1 MKARFIEYLDASF
14 SVRLVVNSQNG
25 MPWKI
30 GPNSEKQ
37 CFRLQYTPSKCS
49 KGSRRGYQFRTSP
62 SEYLSLSMST
72 QAEKQRPAEEAHLGI
87 LGESICILICESC
100 RWGPAGGQRPA

>member
-25 MPWKI
+25 MPCKI

-37 CFRLQYTPSKCS
+37 RYRYRCNTTPESVRKAAE
-49 KGSRRGYQFRTSP
+49 GAYHLRT
-62 SEYLSLSMST
+62 
-72 QAEKQRPAEEAHLGI
+72 
-87 LGESICILICESC
+87 
-100 RWGPAGGQRPA
+100 